1 MIIQFNTDNNV
12 TGNEKVTAPLIE
24 SIKKSMD
31 RFSNQITRIEVHLT
45 DEDGN
50 KGGLNDKR
58 CMMEA
63 RINGMQP
70 IAVTNHGDTHQQAV
84 NGAIDKLKSS
94 LESAIGK
101 LKNY

>member
-24 SIKKSMD
+24 AIKKSMD

-63 RINGMQP
+63 RITGMQP

-94 LESAIGK
+94 LESAIGR
-101 LKNY
+101 LKNH